1 VPSLSDKLKAL
12 GVRLGPAEL
21 APPRPPS
28 QFYNIQ
34 EVLKARHYSTLV
46 GDTYIVEQSY
56 PPGYLHG
63 QSPLNLTAAMRGMAA
78 WAGEARLLDLPPQ
91 AYVFLD
97 TETTGLQGGTG
108 TYAFLIGVG
117 RFEGESFHLAQF
129 FMQDPAA
136 EPAQLAALDEFL
148 APCQVLVT
156 YNGKAFDIP
165 LLNARYLTHGLSIP
179 YNGYAHIDLLHLSRR
194 LWRDRLASRTLAN
207 IEAHILGSTR
217 TSDDVPGWMIPQ
229 LYFDYLR
236 SGDPAPLVNV
246 FYHNAMD
253 VVSLAALLNRTAA
266 MLDDPFSP
274 EIRHAV
280 DMVSLAKLFE
290 DLGDLDTATQ
300 LYIHGL
306 HHLTPQEG
314 EFPRQVY
321 LSALLRLASI
331 HKHTG
336 DYPAAAD
343 LWREAAGQG
352 DINAHVEL
360 AKYYEHHRK
369 DYPEAIVWTR
379 AALASLGMLS
389 LPHPVQQIWL
399 SELERRLER
408 VTRKLSAR
416 TNG

>member
-21 APPRPPS
+21 APPHPPN
-28 QFYNIQ
+28 QRYNIQ
-34 EVLKARHYSTLV
+34 NVLGARQYSTLV
-46 GDTYIVEQSY
+46 GDTYVVEQSY
-56 PPGYLHG
+56 PQGYLHG
-63 QSPLNLTAAMRGMAA
+63 QSPLNLTAAMRVMSA
-78 WAGEARLLDLPPQ
+78 WAGEARLNDLPAQ
-91 AYVFLD
+91 AYAFLD

-129 FMQDPAA
+129 FMQDPSA

-148 APCQVLVT
+148 APCQILVT

-165 LLNARYLTHGLSIP
+165 LLNTRYLTHGLAAP

-194 LWRDRLASRTLAN
+194 LWRDRLPSRTLSN
-207 IEAHILGSTR
+207 IEAHILGSAR

-236 SGDPAPLVNV
+236 SGDPTPLVSV

-274 EIRHAV
+274 EIQHGV

-290 DLGDLDTATQ
+290 DLGDLDTATR

-314 EFPRQVY
+314 EFPREVY

-331 HKHTG
+331 YKHTG

-343 LWREAAGQG
+343 LWREAANQC
-352 DINAHVEL
+352 DIDAHVEL
-360 AKYYEHHRK
+360 AKYFEHQKK
-369 DYPEAIVWTR
+369 DYSEAIVWAR
-379 AALASLGMLS
+379 AALVCLGERS
-389 LPHPVQQIWL
+389 LPHPYQHLWL
-399 SELERRLER
+399 AELEHRLER
-408 VTRKLSAR
+408 LERKLSSS
-416 TNG
+416 TGC